1 MGFNFEF
8 DTRDNI
14 FSPHQGYRYTIEQ
27 LWFRESFGSDIDYE
41 LTSFQGLNYWVLND
55 LWRLGVKVESE
66 YADSDGPLPPFATPA
81 INLRGIPAMR
91 YQGNF
96 VAAFETELTWQ
107 ADSRWSV
114 NGFVGVGRASH
125 STSDFSEAP
134 NRDLVGAFEGA
145 NYQSEGYYRS
155 EQNCLMFTR
164 TTHFCQVCS
173 NAIEQV
179 IDQYSKP
186 AVP

>member
-1 MGFNFEF
+1 MVTSGWGFNFEF
-8 DTRDNI
+8 DTRDNV

-41 LTSFQGLNYWVLND
+41 LTNFQGLNYWVLNE

-66 YADSDGPLPPFATPA
+66 YADSDGLLPPFATPA

-114 NGFVGVGRASH
+114 NGFVGVGRASN

-134 NRDLVGAFEGA
+134 NRGVYGAGFRYMIARRYGFEMG
-145 NYQSEGYYRS
+145 
-155 EQNCLMFTR
+155 
-164 TTHFCQVCS
+164 
-173 NAIEQV
+173 
-179 IDQYSKP
+179 IDIARGPEVTVFYIT
-186 AVP
+186 AGTAWGR